1 MTHIY
6 IEGMHGLGD
15 SIHER
20 AIVRAL
26 IARGYTV
33 WLEAS
38 WPAVFHDLLGPNLHL
53 VAKQMPLRT
62 CTMNAMRNTEFKHL
76 EQGIVMP
83 PRTARFKMMYQGR
96 HVGNGPILKAM
107 FNVAGMPDAY
117 DAADYR
123 LPIPSEWFEMLPNG
137 IKELQQQAHAHPG
150 RVKPLL
156 VYRPLTARP
165 EWRGGSLRNANVDD
179 YAEIFASI
187 RDNYTVVSV
196 SYLDDQEE
204 WIVGPRLR
212 ADFTFNH
219 GELVFEQLAA
229 LFSVSSMVYTSSGM
243 GAVLAPAVGTPCIC
257 IQGGYEPASWHQ
269 DGAKFAPF
277 LGIDTLKPCICASSA
292 CTQNCTKKI
301 DVPAARARVSA
312 FCGFSP
318 DAETRPVSEMFDP
331 AVPTPTITQPFRPW
345 RGAIR
350 A

>member
-1 MTHIY
+1 MNSIY

-26 IARGYTV
+26 IAKGYTV

-38 WPAVFHDLLGPNLHL
+38 WPAAFHDLIGPNLHL

-62 CTMNAMRNTEFKHL
+62 CTMNAMRNTEFRHL
-76 EQGIVMP
+76 EQGVRMP
-83 PRTARFKMMYQGR
+83 PGSPRFKMMYQGR

-107 FNVAGMPDAY
+107 FAVAGMPEAY
-117 DAADYR
+117 ESADYR
-123 LPIPSEWFEMLPNG
+123 LPIPPEWFGMLPDCL
-137 IKELQQQAHAHPG
+137 KSTE
-150 RVKPLL
+150 KPIC

-187 RDNYTVVSV
+187 RDKYTVVSV
-196 SYLDDQEE
+196 SYLDPQEE

-212 ADFTFNH
+212 ADFTFNN

-229 LFSVSSMVYTSSGM
+229 LFSRAAMVYTSSGM

-277 LGIDTLKPCICASSA
+277 LGIDTLKPCICASSS

-301 DVPAARARVSA
+301 DVPKAIAAVRE
-312 FCGFSP
+312 FCGISA
-318 DAETRPVSEMFDP
+318 DAETRPVSEMFDS
-331 AVPTPTITQPFRPW
+331 ATPTPALTQPFRPW

>member
-1 MTHIY
+1 MTQPIY

-26 IARGYTV
+26 IAKGYSV

-38 WPAVFHDLLGPNLHL
+38 WPAAFHDLIGPNLHL

-76 EQGIVMP
+76 EQGVRMSP
-83 PRTARFKMMYQGR
+83 NTPRFKMMYQGR
-96 HVGNGPILKAM
+96 HVGDGPILKAM
-107 FNVAGMPDAY
+107 FSVAGLGDVY

-123 LPIPSEWFEMLPNG
+123 LPVPPEWFDRLPDCL
-137 IKELQQQAHAHPG
+137 KYRSLSSAQRE
-150 RVKPLL
+150 KPLL

-179 YAEIFASI
+179 YAEIFAAI
-187 RDNYTVVSV
+187 RDQYTVVSV
-196 SYLDDQEE
+196 SYLDPQEE

-212 ADFTFNH
+212 ADFTFNN

-229 LFSVSSMVYTSSGM
+229 LFARADMVYTSSGM

-257 IQGGYEPASWHQ
+257 IQGGYEPASWHR

-277 LGIDTLKPCICASSA
+277 LGIDTMKPCICASSS
-292 CTQNCTKKI
+292 CTQNCSKKI
-301 DVPAARARVSA
+301 DVPAAKAMVSG
-312 FCGFSP
+312 FCGISA
-318 DAETRPVSEMFDP
+318 DAESRPVSEMFDP
-331 AVPTPTITQPFRPW
+331 AVPTPALTQPFRPW